1 MGFHLKYLYENS
13 TEVLQSGMLL
23 QIDIIPSVS
32 GYTGSSAES
41 TILLANEFSRNQIKK
56 EYPDGGELPAWNLK
70 L

>member
-1 MGFHLKYLYENS
+1 
-13 TEVLQSGMLL
+13 MLL

-41 TILLANEFSRNQIKK
+41 TILLANGSLRNQIKK
-56 EYPDGGELPAWNLK
+56 EYPDGRELPAWNLK